1 MKKSSKFGWGVL
13 LVFALLTGGCRTV
26 DQNASG
32 NQKFE
37 RLFSWGS
44 PTSEAAAKRYAA
56 AGVTDIVVHNRKQ
69 FDLAVKYGM
78 TPYWKCF
85 TPAGPHR
92 QVMTPEETRHHD
104 YINGKDLDRKLSRA
118 ERMKIIHR
126 RRIEKQHRY
135 GGEQIVEIDTLNNQ
149 NVPCFNCDEGLALSR
164 KKLDKMMADAPD
176 GAAGM
181 FLDYFGYTNHQGCY
195 CEKCLAKYRKYLA
208 ENKLKDTPENRTV
221 FYRGKLVDYYNKIID
236 YIKSKHPNYKIA
248 IHVYPDFRN
257 DHLYGNRTKADYCGQ
272 TVSWY
277 FKFDERK
284 IREYTQFVVKRAK
297 DHYPNA
303 EGLPF
308 IGLSTDKNHSLGY
321 KTPAEVEHDMR
332 TILAA
337 GGRTVMVCN
346 GNAIIEPGY
355 FEVFRKYCGQK

>member
-85 TPAGPHR
+85 TPAGSHR
-92 QVMTPEETRHHD
+92 QVMTPEEEKLQA
-104 YINGKDLDRKLSRA
+104 YLAGKDLDPKMPRA
-118 ERMKIIHR
+118 ERMKILHK

-135 GGEQIVEIDTLNNQ
+135 GGEPVKEIDVICSNIA
-149 NVPCFNCDEGLALSR
+149 CFISDEDLALSR
-164 KKLDKMMADAPD
+164 QKLDQMMADAPD
-176 GAAGM
+176 GVAGM
-181 FLDYFGYTNHQGCY
+181 YLDYFGYMNNRGCY
-195 CEKCLAKYRKYLA
+195 CEKCLVKYRKYLA
-208 ENKLKDTPENRTV
+208 ENKLQDTPGNRTV
-221 FYRGKLVDYYNKIID
+221 FYREKLAEYYNKVID
-236 YIKSKHPNYKIA
+236 YIKSRHPDYKIA
-248 IHVYPDFRN
+248 VHIYPDFRN

-277 FKFDERK
+277 FKFDEPK
-284 IREYTQFVVKRAK
+284 IREYTQFVVKHAK
-297 DHYPNA
+297 DHFPNA

-321 KTPAEVEHDMR
+321 KTPAEVEHDLR
-332 TILAA
+332 TILKA

-346 GNAIIEPGY
+346 GHDILKPGY
-355 FEVFRKYCGQK
+355 FEVFRKYCGRK